1 MRGVRCQR
9 CSHMFTLARDLVVT
23 ALEEIETKGE
33 EYYTLECPRCRHAIK
48 VPRRQLERMRPRE
61 S

>member
-1 MRGVRCQR
+1 
-9 CSHMFTLARDLVVT
+9 MFTLARDLVVT